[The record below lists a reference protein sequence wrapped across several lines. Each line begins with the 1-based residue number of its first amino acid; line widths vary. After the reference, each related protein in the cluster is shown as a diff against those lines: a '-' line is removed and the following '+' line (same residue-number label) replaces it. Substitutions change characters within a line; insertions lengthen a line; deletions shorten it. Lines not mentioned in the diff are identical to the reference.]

1 LAGDKAV
8 LYVSFDVR
16 KVAPGND
23 IDLDVA
29 VMHQSTPMIVVKKF
43 TLT

>member
-23 IDLDVA
+23 IELDVA
-29 VMHQSTPMIVVKKF
+29 VMHQQKPIIAIQKF
-43 TLT
+43 ALK